1 MTSTPIVNVSA
12 LVSERAQTD
21 PDGVALVESFGT
33 GNAVTWR
40 DLEAGVGAVGR
51 ALAGGG
57 LVAGHR
63 VALVMTNRIEF
74 VAGYLGVLRG
84 GHVAVPMN
92 PWSATGELM
101 RMIADSGSRIVICDE
116 DTVDNVRAAVSG
128 LAAALG
134 NADADLR
141 ARTIVPRIVVV
152 GGGAGEDEI
161 DYEAFL
167 ADAPDVAVVSPGD
180 PEALAALL
188 YTSGT
193 SGKPRGVM
201 LSHRALLANIEQVG
215 RIEPAPMGPT
225 DIVLGLLPLFHV
237 YGLNVVL
244 GQVLRTGSRLVLVQ
258 RFDHDQTL
266 GIVADHG
273 VTNIPIAPPVV
284 AAWAG
289 RADLRETLQGV
300 TMVLSGASPLDQ
312 DLTELF
318 VESGGVQVE
327 QGYGLTEAAP
337 VITSTLT
344 ARGREDDGSPKRGSV
359 GAPVPGVEVRVLD
372 GSGRDAQ
379 VGDPGEI
386 LVRGDNLF
394 SGYWPDG
401 DGAPGEDGWYPT
413 GDVGVLD
420 RDGDLSLVDRLR
432 ELVIV
437 SGFNVYPSEV
447 EDVIV
452 ELDEVAEA
460 AVIGVPDPDTGEAVQ
475 AFVVAVDP
483 DAAGPALVD
492 AVRSHCE
499 SRLARFKWP
508 RHVSVTTDLPHSAT
522 GKVAK
527 GRLRAQA
534 RRESLGLA

>member
-1 MTSTPIVNVSA
+1 MTIPAVNVSA
-12 LVSERAQTD
+12 LVSGRARANPDER
-21 PDGVALVESFGT
+21 ALVEASGERRT
-33 GNAVTWR
+33 ATWSELDEHVDAV
-40 DLEAGVGAVGR
+40 AR
-51 ALAGGG
+51 ALAGTG

-63 VALVMTNRIEF
+63 VAMALTNRIEF
-74 VAGYLGVLRG
+74 VATYLGALRG

-101 RMIADSGSRIVICDE
+101 RMIADSGSRIVVCDE
-116 DTVDNVRAAVSG
+116 VTVDNVRSAVSG
-128 LAAALG
+128 LASALG
-134 NADADLR
+134 NADDSLR
-141 ARTIVPRIVVV
+141 ARASVPRIVVV
-152 GGGAGEDEI
+152 GGAVHTGEVG
-161 DYEAFL
+161 YESFL
-167 ADAPDVAVVSPGD
+167 GDAPAAAVASPSD

-201 LSHRALLANIEQVG
+201 LNHRALLANLEQIG
-215 RIEPAPMGPT
+215 GIEPAPMSSE
-225 DIVLGLLPLFHV
+225 DVVLGLLPLFHV

-244 GQVLRTGSRLVLVQ
+244 GQVIRTGATLVLVE
-258 RFDHDQTL
+258 RFDHDETL
-266 GIVADHG
+266 DVVAEQGI
-273 VTNIPIAPPVV
+273 TNIPIAPPVV

-289 RADLRETLQGV
+289 REDLRAKLSSVRIV
-300 TMVLSGASPLDQ
+300 TSGASTLDQ
-312 DLTELF
+312 ELAELF
-318 VESGGVQVE
+318 MTSSGLPVE
-327 QGYGLTEAAP
+327 QGYGLTETAP

-344 ARGREDDGSPKRGSV
+344 ANVREPDGAPKVGSV
-359 GAPVPGVEVRVLD
+359 GGPLPGIEIRVLD
-372 GSGRDAQ
+372 GSGRESQ
-379 VGDPGEI
+379 IGDPGEI
-386 LVRGDNLF
+386 WVRGDNLF

-401 DGAPGEDGWYPT
+401 DGKPDAEGWYAT

-447 EDVIV
+447 EEVIV
-452 ELDEVAEA
+452 ELDSIAEA
-460 AVIGVPDPDTGEAVQ
+460 AVIGVPDPETGEAVQ
-475 AFVVAVDP
+475 AFIVAADP
-483 DAAGPALVD
+483 EQVGSDLVD
-492 AVRSHCE
+492 AVKSHCE

-508 RHVSVTTDLPHSAT
+508 KHITVTTGLPHSTT

>member
-1 MTSTPIVNVSA
+1 MTWGELDQ
-12 LVSERAQTD
+12 LVDKTARA
-21 PDGVALVESFGT
+21 F
-33 GNAVTWR
+33 
-40 DLEAGVGAVGR
+40 AGS
-51 ALAGGG
+51 G

-63 VALVMTNRIEF
+63 VALAMTNRVEF
-74 VAGYLGVLRG
+74 VASYLGALRG

-101 RMIADSGSRIVICDE
+101 RMIADSGSRIVVCD
-116 DTVDNVRAAVSG
+116 DATVDSVRAAVGG
-128 LAAALG
+128 LAAALDT
-134 NADADLR
+134 ADDRLR
-141 ARTIVPRIVVV
+141 ARTTVPKIVVV
-152 GGGAGEDEI
+152 DGDADDGEVRFG
-161 DYEAFL
+161 DYLDA
-167 ADAPDVAVVSPGD
+167 APDIPVASPSD

-193 SGKPRGVM
+193 SGNPRGVM
-201 LSHRALLANIEQVG
+201 LSHRALRASIDQVG
-215 RIEPAPMGPT
+215 RIEPTPMT
-225 DIVLGLLPLFHV
+225 SKDVVLGLLPLFHV

-244 GQVLRTGSRLVLVQ
+244 GQVLRTGARLILLR
-258 RFDHDQTL
+258 RFEHDDTL
-266 GIVADHG
+266 DVVAEQG

-284 AAWAG
+284 ASWAG
-289 RADLRETLQGV
+289 RDDLRTKLASVEL
-300 TMVLSGASPLDQ
+300 VLSGAAPLDQ
-312 DLTELF
+312 DLAELF
-318 VESGGVQVE
+318 VESSGLSIE

-344 ARGREDDGSPKRGSV
+344 ARGRGREGAPKKGSV
-359 GAPVPGVEVRVLD
+359 GSPVPGLELRVLD

-379 VGDPGEI
+379 PGDPGEI
-386 LVRGDNLF
+386 WIRGDNLF

-401 DGAPGEDGWYPT
+401 VEAPDADGWYAT

-452 ELDEVAEA
+452 ELDEIAEA
-460 AVIGVPDPDTGEAVQ
+460 AVIGIPDTESGEAVQ
-475 AFVVAVDP
+475 AFVVAR
-483 DAAGPALVD
+483 DADATASELVD
-492 AVRSHCE
+492 LVRSHCE

-508 RHVSVTTDLPHSAT
+508 KHVTVTTDLPHSAN

>member
-1 MTSTPIVNVSA
+1 MTIPTVNVSA
-12 LVSERAQTD
+12 LAGERAQVGPTD
-21 PDGVALVESFGT
+21 LALVESFRGGRT
-33 GNAVTWR
+33 ATWGEL
-40 DLEAGVGAVGR
+40 DEMVDKTAR
-51 ALAGGG
+51 ALAGSG

-63 VALVMTNRIEF
+63 VALALTNRIEF
-74 VAGYLGVLRG
+74 AVSYLGALRG

-101 RMIADSGSRIVICDE
+101 RMLADSGSRIVVCD
-116 DTVDNVRAAVSG
+116 DATVDSVRAAVGG
-128 LAAALG
+128 LADALDS
-134 NADADLR
+134 ADDHLR
-141 ARTIVPRIVVV
+141 ARTSVPKIVVV
-152 GGGAGEDEI
+152 DGYTEQGEISFD
-161 DYEAFL
+161 DYL
-167 ADAPDVAVVSPGD
+167 ASAPAVSVASPGD

-193 SGKPRGVM
+193 SGNPRGVM
-201 LSHRALLANIEQVG
+201 LSHRALLASIEQVG
-215 RIEPAPMGPT
+215 RIEPAPMT
-225 DIVLGLLPLFHV
+225 SKDVVLGLLPLFHV

-244 GQVLRTGSRLVLVQ
+244 GQVLRTGARLVLVR
-258 RFDHDQTL
+258 RFDHEETL
-266 GIVADHG
+266 DVVSEHD

-289 RADLRETLQGV
+289 RDDLRTKLAGV
-300 TMVLSGASPLDQ
+300 NLVLSGAAPLDQ
-312 DLTELF
+312 DLAELF
-318 VESGGVQVE
+318 VASSGLPIE

-344 ARGREDDGSPKRGSV
+344 AQGRDRGDGPKAGSV
-359 GAPVPGVEVRVLD
+359 GAPVPGLELRVLD

-379 VGDPGEI
+379 PGDPGEI
-386 LVRGDNLF
+386 RIRGDNLF

-401 DGAPGEDGWYPT
+401 VDAPDADGWYAT

-447 EDVIV
+447 EDVVV
-452 ELDEVAEA
+452 ELDEIAEA
-460 AVIGVPDPDTGEAVQ
+460 AVIGIPDADSGEAVQ
-475 AFVVAVDP
+475 AFVVAS
-483 DAAGPALVD
+483 DAEVNATELVD
-492 AVRSHCE
+492 LVRSHCE

-508 RHVSVTTDLPHSAT
+508 KHVTVTTDLPHSAN

>member
-1 MTSTPIVNVSA
+1 MTIPTVNVSA
-12 LVSERAQTD
+12 LASERAQVGPAD
-21 PDGVALVESFGT
+21 LALVESFRGGRT
-33 GNAVTWR
+33 TTWAEL
-40 DLEAGVGAVGR
+40 DEMVEKTAR
-51 ALAGGG
+51 ALAGSG

-63 VALVMTNRIEF
+63 VALAMTNRVEF
-74 VAGYLGVLRG
+74 VVSYLGALRG

-101 RMIADSGSRIVICDE
+101 RMVADSGSRVVVCDE
-116 DTVDNVRAAVSG
+116 ATVDNVRAAVGG
-128 LAAALG
+128 LAAALDT
-134 NADADLR
+134 ADDQLR
-141 ARTIVPRIVVV
+141 ARASVPKIVVV
-152 GGGAGEDEI
+152 DGYLEDGEVGFD
-161 DYEAFL
+161 DYL
-167 ADAPDVAVVSPGD
+167 SGAPDVPVASPSD

-193 SGKPRGVM
+193 SGSPRGVM
-201 LSHRALLANIEQVG
+201 LSHRSLLASIEQIG
-215 RIEPAPMGPT
+215 MIEPSPMTGK
-225 DIVLGLLPLFHV
+225 DVVLGLLPLFHV

-244 GQVLRTGSRLVLVQ
+244 GQVLRTGAKLILVR
-258 RFDHDQTL
+258 RFEHDETL
-266 GIVADHG
+266 DVVAEHG

-289 RADLRETLQGV
+289 RDDLRTKLDGV
-300 TMVLSGASPLDQ
+300 ELVLSGAAPLDQ
-312 DLTELF
+312 DLAELF
-318 VESGGVQVE
+318 VESSGLPIE

-344 ARGREDDGSPKRGSV
+344 ARERGPGEAPKVGSV
-359 GAPVPGVEVRVLD
+359 GAAVPGLELRVLD
-372 GSGRDAQ
+372 GSGREAQ
-379 VGDPGEI
+379 PGDPGEI
-386 LVRGDNLF
+386 WIRGENLF

-401 DGAPGEDGWYPT
+401 TDAPDADGWYAT

-447 EDVIV
+447 EDVMV
-452 ELDEVAEA
+452 ELDEIAEA
-460 AVIGVPDPDTGEAVQ
+460 AVIGISDPDTGEAVQ
-475 AFVVAVDP
+475 AFVVPSDP
-483 DAAGPALVD
+483 HASAAELVD
-492 AVRSHCE
+492 RVRSHCE

-508 RHVSVTTDLPHSAT
+508 KHVTVTTDLPHSAN

-534 RRESLGLA
+534 RRES

>member
-1 MTSTPIVNVSA
+1 MNVSA
-12 LVSERAQTD
+12 LASERAQVGTD
-21 PDGVALVESFGT
+21 DLALIESFGEGRT
-33 GNAVTWR
+33 KTWGELD
-40 DLEAGVGAVGR
+40 DLATSVARAFAGS
-51 ALAGGG
+51 G

-63 VALVMTNRIEF
+63 VALAMTNRIEF
-74 VAGYLGVLRG
+74 VATYLGALRG
-84 GHVAVPMN
+84 GHVVVPMN

-101 RMIADSGSRIVICDE
+101 RMIADSGTRVVVCDE
-116 DTVDNVRAAVSG
+116 VTVDSVRAAVGG
-128 LAAALG
+128 LAAALDT
-134 NADADLR
+134 ADVGLR
-141 ARTIVPRIVVV
+141 SRASVPTIVVV
-152 GGGAGEDEI
+152 GGYADVKET
-161 DYEAFL
+161 AFESYL
-167 ADAPDVAVVSPGD
+167 DAAPATQIASPSD

-193 SGKPRGVM
+193 SGNPRGVM
-201 LSHRALLANIEQVG
+201 LSHRALLADIEQVG
-215 RIEPAPMGPT
+215 RIEPQPMT
-225 DIVLGLLPLFHV
+225 SKDIVLGLLPLFHI

-244 GQVLRTGSRLVLVQ
+244 GQVLRTGARLVLVD
-258 RFDHDQTL
+258 RFDHEKTL
-266 GIVADHG
+266 EVVSRHG

-289 RADLRETLQGV
+289 RDDLREKLADVQL
-300 TMVLSGASPLDQ
+300 VLSGAAALDQ

-318 VESGGVQVE
+318 VESSGVAIE

-344 ARGREDDGSPKRGSV
+344 ARGRESDGSPKAGSV
-359 GAPVPGVEVRVLD
+359 GAPLPGLELRVID
-372 GSGRDAQ
+372 GSGRDAHS
-379 VGDPGEI
+379 GDPGEI
-386 LVRGDNLF
+386 WVRGPNLF

-401 DGAPGEDGWYPT
+401 REGPQPDGWYAT

-447 EDVIV
+447 EDVMV
-452 ELDEVAEA
+452 ELPEISEA
-460 AVIGVPDPDTGEAVQ
+460 AVIGVPDPESGEAVQ
-475 AFVVAVDP
+475 AFVV
-483 DAAGPALVD
+483 PAEQRANVSDLVD
-492 AVRSHCE
+492 VVRSHCE

-508 RHVSVTTDLPHSAT
+508 KHITVTTDLPHSAN

-534 RRESLGLA
+534 RRESLGLS

>member
-1 MTSTPIVNVSA
+1 MNVSA
-12 LVSERAQTD
+12 LASERAQVGPAD
-21 PDGVALVESFGT
+21 LALVESFRGGRT
-33 GNAVTWR
+33 TTWGELDEMVEKTAR
-40 DLEAGVGAVGR
+40 AFAGS
-51 ALAGGG
+51 G

-63 VALVMTNRIEF
+63 VALAMTNRVEF
-74 VAGYLGVLRG
+74 VVSYLGALRG

-101 RMIADSGSRIVICDE
+101 RMLADSGSRVVVCDE
-116 DTVDNVRAAVSG
+116 STVDNVRAAVGG
-128 LAAALG
+128 LAAALDT
-134 NADADLR
+134 ADDQLR
-141 ARTIVPRIVVV
+141 ARTSVPKIVVV
-152 GGGAGEDEI
+152 DGYPEDGETGFD
-161 DYEAFL
+161 DYL
-167 ADAPDVAVVSPGD
+167 AAAPDVPVASPSD

-193 SGKPRGVM
+193 SGSPRGVM
-201 LSHRALLANIEQVG
+201 LSHRALLASIDQVG
-215 RIEPAPMGPT
+215 MIEPSPMSSK
-225 DIVLGLLPLFHV
+225 DVVLGLLPLFHV

-244 GQVLRTGSRLVLVQ
+244 GQVLRTGARLVLVR
-258 RFDHDQTL
+258 RFEHDETL
-266 GIVADHG
+266 DIVAEHG

-289 RADLRETLQGV
+289 RDDLRAKL
-300 TMVLSGASPLDQ
+300 A
-312 DLTELF
+312 ELF
-318 VESGGVQVE
+318 VESSGLPIE

-344 ARGREDDGSPKRGSV
+344 AHKRGPHEAPKVGSV
-359 GAPVPGVEVRVLD
+359 GAAVPGLELRVLD
-372 GSGRDAQ
+372 GSGREAQ
-379 VGDPGEI
+379 PGDPGEI
-386 LVRGDNLF
+386 WIRGANLF

-401 DGAPGEDGWYPT
+401 ADAPDADGWYAT

-447 EDVIV
+447 EDVVV
-452 ELDEVAEA
+452 ELDEIAEA
-460 AVIGVPDPDTGEAVQ
+460 AVIGISDPDTGEAVQ
-475 AFVVAVDP
+475 AFVVPSDP
-483 DAAGPALVD
+483 NANEPELVD
-492 AVRSHCE
+492 RVRSHCE

-508 RHVSVTTDLPHSAT
+508 KHVTVTTDLPHSAN

>member
-1 MTSTPIVNVSA
+1 MTIPTVNVSA
-12 LVSERAQTD
+12 LASERAQVGPSD
-21 PDGVALVESFGT
+21 LALVESFRGGRT
-33 GNAVTWR
+33 TTWGELDEMVQR
-40 DLEAGVGAVGR
+40 TAR
-51 ALAGGG
+51 ALAGSG

-63 VALVMTNRIEF
+63 VALALTNRVEF
-74 VAGYLGVLRG
+74 VTSYLGALRG

-101 RMIADSGSRIVICDE
+101 RMIADSGSRVVVCDE
-116 DTVDNVRAAVSG
+116 ATVDNVRAAVGG
-128 LAAALG
+128 LAAALDT
-134 NADADLR
+134 ADDRLR
-141 ARTIVPRIVVV
+141 ARASVPKVVV
-152 GGGAGEDEI
+152 VDGYPEAGEISFD
-161 DYEAFL
+161 DYL
-167 ADAPDVAVVSPGD
+167 DGAPDVAVASPSD

-193 SGKPRGVM
+193 SGNPRGVM
-201 LSHRALLANIEQVG
+201 LSHRALLASIEQVG
-215 RIEPAPMGPT
+215 RIEPSPMT
-225 DIVLGLLPLFHV
+225 SDDVVLGLLPLFHV

-244 GQVLRTGSRLVLVQ
+244 GQVLRTGARLVLVR
-258 RFDHDQTL
+258 RFDHDETL
-266 GIVADHG
+266 EVVAEHG

-284 AAWAG
+284 ASWAG
-289 RADLRETLQGV
+289 RGDLRTKLEGV
-300 TMVLSGASPLDQ
+300 GLVLSGAAPLDK
-312 DLTELF
+312 DLAELF
-318 VESGGVQVE
+318 VESSGLTIE

-344 ARGREDDGSPKRGSV
+344 SAARDRSEAPKVGSV
-359 GAPVPGVEVRVLD
+359 GGPVPGLELRVLD

-379 VGDPGEI
+379 PGDPGEI
-386 LVRGDNLF
+386 WIRGDNLF

-401 DGAPGEDGWYPT
+401 TDAPAADGWYPT

-420 RDGDLSLVDRLR
+420 RDGELSLVDRLR

-452 ELDEVAEA
+452 ELDEIAEA
-460 AVIGVPDPDTGEAVQ
+460 AVIGIPDGDTGEAVQ
-475 AFVVAVDP
+475 AFVVASDEQLNP
-483 DAAGPALVD
+483 QDLVD
-492 AVRSHCE
+492 RVRSHCE

-508 RHVSVTTDLPHSAT
+508 KHVTVTTDLPHSAN

>member
-1 MTSTPIVNVSA
+1 MNVSA
-12 LVSERAQTD
+12 LASERAQVGPAD
-21 PDGVALVESFGT
+21 LALVESFRGGRT
-33 GNAVTWR
+33 TTWGELDEMVEKTAR
-40 DLEAGVGAVGR
+40 AFAGS
-51 ALAGGG
+51 G

-63 VALVMTNRIEF
+63 VALAMTNRVEF
-74 VAGYLGVLRG
+74 VVSYLGALRG

-101 RMIADSGSRIVICDE
+101 RMLADSGSRVVVCDE
-116 DTVDNVRAAVSG
+116 STVDNVRAAVGG
-128 LAAALG
+128 LAAALDT
-134 NADADLR
+134 ADDQLR
-141 ARTIVPRIVVV
+141 ARTSVPKIVVV
-152 GGGAGEDEI
+152 DGYPEDGEAGFD
-161 DYEAFL
+161 DYL
-167 ADAPDVAVVSPGD
+167 AAAPDVPVASPSD

-193 SGKPRGVM
+193 SGSPRGVM
-201 LSHRALLANIEQVG
+201 LSHRALLASIDQVG
-215 RIEPAPMGPT
+215 MIEPSPMSSK
-225 DIVLGLLPLFHV
+225 DVVLGLLPLFHV

-244 GQVLRTGSRLVLVQ
+244 GQVLRTGARLVLVR
-258 RFDHDQTL
+258 RFEHDETL
-266 GIVADHG
+266 DIVAEHG

-289 RADLRETLQGV
+289 RDDLRAKLAGV
-300 TMVLSGASPLDQ
+300 ELVLSGAAPLDQ
-312 DLTELF
+312 DLAELF
-318 VESGGVQVE
+318 VESSGLPIE

-344 ARGREDDGSPKRGSV
+344 AHKRGPHEAPKVGSV
-359 GAPVPGVEVRVLD
+359 GAAVPGLELRVLD
-372 GSGRDAQ
+372 GSGREAQ
-379 VGDPGEI
+379 PGDPGEI
-386 LVRGDNLF
+386 WIRGANLF

-401 DGAPGEDGWYPT
+401 ADAPDADGWYAT

-447 EDVIV
+447 EDVVV
-452 ELDEVAEA
+452 ELDEIAEA
-460 AVIGVPDPDTGEAVQ
+460 AVIGISDPDTGEAVQ
-475 AFVVAVDP
+475 AFVVPSDP
-483 DAAGPALVD
+483 NANEPELVD
-492 AVRSHCE
+492 RVRSHCE

-508 RHVSVTTDLPHSAT
+508 KHVTVTTDLPHSAN